1 MPVLMILLFW
11 PNAYFHEKNHHL
23 VAFLLFFYCLFY
35 SLSLFFWVSWGLIWT
50 SSLSIYFKWWPT
62 VQILLNFFLLVDKN
76 HFGVLYGHIK
86 YVNILQFLFEIIS
99 NFFFAFLLFWES
111 LPSNFLMS
119 ETIRNSNFES
129 KSQYNTKNIHFFL
142 NEMEKKPKYD
152 TCIINSTLGFR
163 AFNKYIFVKYI
174 SCVLPDPG
182 GYK

>member
-23 VAFLLFFYCLFY
+23 VAFLLFFNCLFY

-129 KSQYNTKNIHFFL
+129 KSQYNTKDIHFF
-142 NEMEKKPKYD
+142 
-152 TCIINSTLGFR
+152 
-163 AFNKYIFVKYI
+163 
-174 SCVLPDPG
+174 
-182 GYK
+182 

>member
-99 NFFFAFLLFWES
+99 NFFFFCFFGNLCLVIFWWVKQSAIQISSQNLSITQKIFIFFKWDGKETKIWHLHHKWYIG
-111 LPSNFLMS
+111 LPGL
-119 ETIRNSNFES
+119 
-129 KSQYNTKNIHFFL
+129 
-142 NEMEKKPKYD
+142 
-152 TCIINSTLGFR
+152 
-163 AFNKYIFVKYI
+163 
-174 SCVLPDPG
+174 
-182 GYK
+182 

>member
-1 MPVLMILLFW
+1 MPTFMK
-11 PNAYFHEKNHHL
+11 KNHHL
-23 VAFLLFFYCLFY
+23 VAFLLFFNCLFY
-35 SLSLFFWVSWGLIWT
+35 FLSLFFWVSWGLILT
-50 SSLSIYFKWWPT
+50 SSLFIYFKWWPT

-76 HFGVLYGHIK
+76 HFGVQYGHIK

-99 NFFFAFLLFWES
+99 IFWES

-129 KSQYNTKNIHFFL
+129 KFQYN
-142 NEMEKKPKYD
+142 KKPKYD
-152 TCIINSTLGFR
+152 ICIINSTLGFR